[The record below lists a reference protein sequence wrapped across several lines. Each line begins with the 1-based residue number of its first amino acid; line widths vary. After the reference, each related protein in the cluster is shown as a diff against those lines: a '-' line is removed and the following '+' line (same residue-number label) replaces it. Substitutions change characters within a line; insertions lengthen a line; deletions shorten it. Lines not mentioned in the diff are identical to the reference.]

1 MNYLAEPAGDAVA
14 EDKAAIDWHSIGDIA
29 KFPINAGI
37 AVKLNERQI
46 AVYRFRAVDLDPGSQ
61 LDEWYACD
69 NTCPHKNDNVL
80 ARGLIGDHK
89 GELMVACPMHK
100 KAFSLKNGACLNDP
114 DYSVQVYP
122 VRLEGDRV
130 MLGLSPG

>member
-1 MNYLAEPAGDAVA
+1 MNHLVEAASDAIPQG
-14 EDKAAIDWHSIGDIA
+14 KGTLTWHSIGDA
-29 KFPINAGI
+29 ANFPINAGI
-37 AVKLNERQI
+37 AVKLDEQQI
-46 AVYRFRAVDLDPGSQ
+46 AVYRFRAAEVDPGSQ
-61 LDEWYACD
+61 PDEWYACD

-114 DYSVQVYP
+114 DYSVKVYP
-122 VRLEGDRV
+122 IRLAGDTV
-130 MLGLSPG
+130 LLGLPAG